1 MKSMRLKKVQA
12 VLLTLVL
19 MIIFGTKGIGN
30 VSASATPE
38 TTTVTQTIE
47 IVGIEK
53 NTRAKIDDTLELTI
67 VGKPAISSGD
77 VTFTSTNNNIAVVS
91 SDGKVT
97 FKNVGTTTIT
107 AVYKNPSTSVTASA
121 SVTFEV
127 INPITEL
134 ELKLDDETSDLKMK
148 PGERVKF
155 NVTMKPEN
163 PSNPDNIT
171 WVSSDPSVASVDKY
185 GVVTAKSAGY
195 TYVRAESSETL
206 YGSPVK
212 AVSAFRKITVDQPV
226 TGLTFESEA
235 ISMKRGS
242 VIFLKDTIKPDNATD
257 KSLEWSSSDEDVAT
271 VDQNGKVTGI
281 ESGQAIITVKTLDG
295 SEMVAECV
303 ITVLEPVSGISLS
316 ARSRTVEV
324 GSKYTIQPNIAP
336 SNADNKAV
344 TYTSSDPTIATVDA
358 KGVVTGLK
366 SGTTLIVVKTDDRGL
381 LASMT
386 IEVKESVDALS
397 FEDRETYI
405 GIGLTKKLEA
415 IFNPDDATDKRLK
428 WTSNNTSMV
437 TVNQS
442 GEVYGVSSGTATIT
456 AEARDGSDRKATI
469 VVHSVK
475 PITGLIMSE
484 SKVKVREGDS
494 KQMNVRFLPSDATVK
509 EVKWVSSDPSI
520 AKVDNFGVI
529 TAVKEGECKVTASS
543 LDGGNA
549 YAEVKVTVV
558 KSVTAES
565 VRVITADT
573 TMLIGDSRTFTANIR
588 PARATESF
596 TWHST
601 DTSIATVDGN
611 GKVTAV
617 GSGIS
622 DIVAVS
628 ELSGV
633 EGRTSVKVVS
643 LNSTSVRLEQY
654 DTYNLFIDGVKDGIT
669 WYSRNPRVATVSQN
683 GKVTA
688 RQAGTTTIIAR
699 MDGKRVSC
707 EIAVDTMKK

>member
-1 MKSMRLKKVQA
+1 MKSMRVKKVHA

-19 MIIFGTKGIGN
+19 MIIFGLEGVVN
-30 VSASATPE
+30 VSATSPEPVE
-38 TTTVTQTIE
+38 TTTIAQTIE
-47 IVGIEK
+47 IIGLEK
-53 NTRAKIDDTLELTI
+53 NTRAKVGDTYELTI
-67 VGKPAISSGD
+67 VGKPVISPADITFKSSNAHIAKVSTSGE
-77 VTFTSTNNNIAVVS
+77 VTFN
-91 SDGKVT
+91 
-97 FKNVGTTTIT
+97 NVGRTTIT
-107 AVYKNPSTSVTASA
+107 ASYKGIAAT
-121 SVTFEV
+121 VTFDV
-127 INPITEL
+127 INPITQL
-134 ELKLDDETSDLKMK
+134 TLDETSDLEMK
-148 PGERVKF
+148 PGQRIRF
-155 NVTMKPEN
+155 SATMVPEN
-163 PSNPDNIT
+163 ASNPDSIT

-185 GVVTAKSAGY
+185 GVVTAKSAGH
-195 TYVRAESSETL
+195 TYVRAESAETL

-212 AVSAFRKITVDQPV
+212 AVSVFRKITVDQPV
-226 TGLTFESEA
+226 TDLTFDSEA
-235 ISMKRGS
+235 VSMKRGS
-242 VIFLKDTIKPDNATD
+242 VLFLKDIIKPENATD
-257 KSLEWSSSDEDVAT
+257 KSLVWSSSDEDIVT
-271 VDQNGKVTGI
+271 VDQEGKVTAL
-281 ESGQAIITVKTLDG
+281 ESGQAIVIAKTLDG
-295 SEMVAECV
+295 SEIVAETV
-303 ITVLEPVSGISLS
+303 ITVLEPVTGISLS

-324 GSKYTIQPNIAP
+324 GNKYTIQPNITP

-344 TYTSSDPTIATVDA
+344 TYTSSDPTVASVDA
-358 KGVVTGLK
+358 NGVVTGLK
-366 SGTTLIVVKTDDRGL
+366 GGTTLIVVKTDDRGL

-437 TVNQS
+437 TVNQK
-442 GEVYGVSSGTATIT
+442 GEVYGVALGTATIT
-456 AEARDGSDRKATI
+456 AESRDGSDNKATI
-469 VVHSVK
+469 IVHSVK

-484 SKVKVREGDS
+484 SKTKLREGDS
-494 KQMNVRFLPSDATVK
+494 KQMSVRFLPSDATVK

-529 TAVKEGECKVTASS
+529 TAIKEGECKVTASS

-558 KSVTAES
+558 KAVAAES

-588 PARATESF
+588 PARSTESF

-601 DTSIATVDGN
+601 DTSIAAVDGN

-617 GSGIS
+617 GSGVC

-628 ELSGV
+628 ELTGV

-643 LNSTSVRLEQY
+643 LNSTSIRLEQY
-654 DTYNLFIDGVKDGIT
+654 DTYDLFIDGVKSGIT
-669 WYSRNPRVATVSQN
+669 WYSRNPRVASVSQN

-707 EIAVDTMKK
+707 EITVDTMKK